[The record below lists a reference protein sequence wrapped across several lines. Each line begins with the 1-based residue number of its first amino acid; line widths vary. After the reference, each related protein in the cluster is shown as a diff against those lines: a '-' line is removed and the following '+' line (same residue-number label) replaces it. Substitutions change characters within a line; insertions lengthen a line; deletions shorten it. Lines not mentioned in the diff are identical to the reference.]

1 MFNEPYTPLLISQ
14 MSRPKTLRME
24 GEKLT
29 LVAITG
35 GKFHA
40 TSLTW
45 HFQTSKYNFEF
56 IKCKYKKGTI
66 QYYGFLY
73 SPIRTYR

>member
-1 MFNEPYTPLLISQ
+1 

-24 GEKLT
+24 GEKLS

-45 HFQTSKYNFEF
+45 HFQTSQYSFEF
-56 IKCKYKKGTI
+56 KKGTI
-66 QYYGFLY
+66 QYHGFLY
-73 SPIRTYR
+73 SQIRTYR

>member
-24 GEKLT
+24 GEKLS

-45 HFQTSKYNFEF
+45 HFQTSQYSFEF
-56 IKCKYKKGTI
+56 IVRKCNASTLNLRFVI
-66 QYYGFLY
+66 LIFRIL
-73 SPIRTYR
+73 